1 MQEGKQMLDYSVM
14 FVQLMLC
21 SLLQFHNGIPCGE
34 EWFFKC
40 VLDFEFQFISRQICQ
55 KIFSRGINCCF
66 IVNDL
71 FIFILWKKN
80 QVVALGINKYRVN
93 LT

>member
-14 FVQLMLC
+14 SVQLMLG

-34 EWFFKC
+34 ERFFKC
-40 VLDFEFQFISRQICQ
+40 VLDFEFQFIRRQICQ
-55 KIFSRGINCCF
+55 KIFSRGINSCF

-71 FIFILWKKN
+71 LILI
-80 QVVALGINKYRVN
+80 L
-93 LT
+93 